1 LSNAEIEQGRRQA
14 LAVVL
19 GQGLLGA
26 IVAIACLAV
35 WGPRAGASA
44 LLGAGIGIV
53 ATSLMAFAMLRHGEG
68 ASAQRVAWSFFSGWV
83 VKVAFTVALLVVAF
97 RSPGVAAAVYPLL
110 VLVHSIPK
118 VALAPVLVVALGANE
133 LPRIVVTFLVCFF
146 PLVISIAAGLLAVPT
161 EYIELCRA
169 CRASYWRELW
179 RVRLRLHGCR

>member
-1 LSNAEIEQGRRQA
+1 LSNAEIQQGRRQA

-19 GQGLLGA
+19 GQVLLGA
-26 IVAIACLAV
+26 VVASACLVV

-97 RSPGVAAAVYPLL
+97 RSPGVAAAPMLGAY
-110 VLVHSIPK
+110 
-118 VALAPVLVVALGANE
+118 VATFLGYALGA
-133 LPRIVVTFLVCFF
+133 V
-146 PLVISIAAGLLAVPT
+146 
-161 EYIELCRA
+161 
-169 CRASYWRELW
+169 
-179 RVRLRLHGCR
+179 LRDGQTNKQTLGVGN